1 MTDKKKWRNEC
12 WGRKRICE
20 MSSYYTNG
28 TMVLG
33 KTYLIRR
40 KRRKTVQNIQK

>member
-1 MTDKKKWRNEC
+1 
-12 WGRKRICE
+12 

-40 KRRKTVQNIQK
+40 KRRKTVQNIQKTIGIRKEGGMT